1 MHISQRQTLWQGK
14 KARFQT
20 FWKMNE
26 EVSGEHSFVP
36 WDQLKT
42 ECRSNIRNLRN
53 TKAEG
58 SRSRENEVVH
68 IYQVRWISRWG
79 HSHWQRTL
87 ALHWMQQRKVFFY
100 GNVMGTHFEGI
111 VLEKR
116 ANEWLLRNRVRLKIT
131 R

>member
-1 MHISQRQTLWQGK
+1 
-14 KARFQT
+14 
-20 FWKMNE
+20 MNE

-79 HSHWQRTL
+79 HSH
-87 ALHWMQQRKVFFY
+87 
-100 GNVMGTHFEGI
+100 
-111 VLEKR
+111 
-116 ANEWLLRNRVRLKIT
+116 
-131 R
+131 